1 MHIINTNPYVH
12 ITNYG
17 VYKYTYVTEREWFL
31 KQSNMSV
38 KAVVLVNSLPPISV
52 ISPGLPCTSTTLSS
66 LNEMNLI
73 FVHVIIR
80 FL

>member
-1 MHIINTNPYVH
+1 MCTLQTTEYINIPMSLNE
-12 ITNYG
+12 NG
-17 VYKYTYVTEREWFL
+17 SF

-52 ISPGLPCTSTTLSS
+52 VSPGLPCTSTTLSS